1 MINMRTRN
9 LVASIFLLFLCG
21 GYAYLTVN
29 LPTRAIENSTQPSF
43 FPWVIVIFLT
53 GLTLL
58 LLIQVATSGKQPNI
72 ERRNQVPVK
81 RLIYGL
87 LLSLAYLFALPKL
100 GFVAANIPLF
110 GGLMYLYGER
120 RPIWIGLGSIIIS
133 VMVFLVF
140 RKIFQIILPVGVL
153 GDIF

>member
-1 MINMRTRN
+1 MTNMRIRN

-43 FPWVIVIFLT
+43 FPWVVVIFLT
-53 GLTLL
+53 GLTILL
-58 LLIQVATSGKQPNI
+58 LFQVIVSGKQPKI
-72 ERRNQVPVK
+72 ERTHQLPLK

-120 RPIWIGLGSIIIS
+120 SPLWIGLGSVIIS
-133 VMVFLVF
+133 VTIFLVF
-140 RKIFQIILPVGVL
+140 RQIFQIILPVGAV
-153 GDIF
+153 GNIF

>member
-1 MINMRTRN
+1 MSNMRKRN
-9 LVASIFLLFLCG
+9 LIAGVVMLLVCA
-21 GYAYLTVN
+21 GYAYLTAN

-53 GLTLL
+53 GLTFL
-58 LLIQVATSGKQPNI
+58 LLIQVAASGKQPNI
-72 ERRNQVPVK
+72 ERKNQVPVK

-120 RPIWIGLGSIIIS
+120 SPLWIGLGSVIIS
-133 VMVFLVF
+133 VTVFLIFRQVF
-140 RKIFQIILPVGVL
+140 HIILPVGAL
-153 GDIF
+153 GYIF

>member
-1 MINMRTRN
+1 MRKRN
-9 LVASIFLLFLCG
+9 LIAGVVMLLVCA
-21 GYAYLTVN
+21 GYAYLTAN

-53 GLTLL
+53 GLTFL
-58 LLIQVATSGKQPNI
+58 LLIQVAASGKQPNI
-72 ERRNQVPVK
+72 ERKNQVPVR

-120 RPIWIGLGSIIIS
+120 RPLWIGLGSIIIS
-133 VMVFLVF
+133 VIVFLVF
-140 RKIFQIILPVGVL
+140 RQIFQIILPVGAL
-153 GDIF
+153 GNIF

>member
-1 MINMRTRN
+1 MRKRN
-9 LVASIFLLFLCG
+9 LIAGVVMLLVCA
-21 GYAYLTVN
+21 GYAYLTAN

-53 GLTLL
+53 GLTFL
-58 LLIQVATSGKQPNI
+58 LLIQVAASGKQPNI
-72 ERRNQVPVK
+72 ERKNQVPVR

-120 RPIWIGLGSIIIS
+120 RPLWIGLGSIIIS
-133 VMVFLVF
+133 VIVFLVF
-140 RKIFQIILPVGVL
+140 RQIFQIILPVGIL
-153 GDIF
+153 ENFF

>member
-1 MINMRTRN
+1 MTNMRTRN

-21 GYAYLTVN
+21 GYAYLTAN

-53 GLTLL
+53 GLTIL
-58 LLIQVATSGKQPNI
+58 LLIQVAVSGKQPKI
-72 ERRNQVPVK
+72 ERTHQLPVK
-81 RLIYGL
+81 RLIYGF

-120 RPIWIGLGSIIIS
+120 RPLWIGLGSIIIS
-133 VMVFLVF
+133 VFVFLVF
-140 RKIFQIILPVGVL
+140 RKIFQIILPVGIL

>member
-9 LVASIFLLFLCG
+9 LVASIFLLILCG

-43 FPWVIVIFLT
+43 FPWVIVVFLT
-53 GLTLL
+53 GLTIL
-58 LLIQVATSGKQPNI
+58 LLIQVAVSGKQPKI
-72 ERRNQVPVK
+72 ERTHQLPVK

-87 LLSLAYLFALPKL
+87 LLSLAYLLALPKL

-120 RPIWIGLGSIIIS
+120 SPLWIGLGSVIIS
-133 VMVFLVF
+133 VAVFLVF
-140 RKIFQIILPVGVL
+140 RQVFQIILPVGAI
-153 GDIF
+153 GNIF

>member
-1 MINMRTRN
+1 MRKRN
-9 LVASIFLLFLCG
+9 LIAGVVMLLVCA
-21 GYAYLTVN
+21 GYAYLTAN

-53 GLTLL
+53 GLTFL
-58 LLIQVATSGKQPNI
+58 LLIQVAASGKQPNI
-72 ERRNQVPVK
+72 ERKNQVPVK

-120 RPIWIGLGSIIIS
+120 RPIWIGLGSIIIC
-133 VMVFLVF
+133 VIVFLVF
-140 RKIFQIILPVGVL
+140 RKIFQIILPVGIL
-153 GDIF
+153 GDMF

>member
-1 MINMRTRN
+1 MTNMRTRN
-9 LVASIFLLFLCG
+9 LSASIFLLFLCG
-21 GYAYLTVN
+21 GYAYLTAN

-43 FPWVIVIFLT
+43 FPWIIVIFLT
-53 GLTLL
+53 GLTIL
-58 LLIQVATSGKQPNI
+58 LLIQVTVSGKQPKI
-72 ERRNQVPVK
+72 KRTHQLPVK

-120 RPIWIGLGSIIIS
+120 SPLWIGLGSVIIS
-133 VMVFLVF
+133 VTFFLIF
-140 RKIFQIILPVGVL
+140 RQIFQIILPVGAL
-153 GDIF
+153 GNIF

>member
-1 MINMRTRN
+1 MTNMRTRN
-9 LVASIFLLFLCG
+9 LLASIFLLFLCG
-21 GYAYLTVN
+21 SYAYLTAN

-43 FPWVIVIFLT
+43 FPWIIVIFLT
-53 GLTLL
+53 GLTIL
-58 LLIQVATSGKQPNI
+58 LLIQVTVSGKQPKI
-72 ERRNQVPVK
+72 KRTHQLPVK

-120 RPIWIGLGSIIIS
+120 SPLWIGLGSVIIS
-133 VMVFLVF
+133 VTFFLIF
-140 RKIFQIILPVGVL
+140 RQIFQIILPVGAL
-153 GDIF
+153 GNIF

>member
-1 MINMRTRN
+1 MTNMRTRN
-9 LVASIFLLFLCG
+9 LLASIFLLFLCG
-21 GYAYLTVN
+21 GYAYLTAN

-43 FPWVIVIFLT
+43 FPWIIVIFLT
-53 GLTLL
+53 GLTIL
-58 LLIQVATSGKQPNI
+58 LLIQVTVSGKQPKI
-72 ERRNQVPVK
+72 KRTHQLPVK

-120 RPIWIGLGSIIIS
+120 SPLWIGLGSVIIS
-133 VMVFLVF
+133 VTFFLIF
-140 RKIFQIILPVGVL
+140 RQIFQIILPVGVL
-153 GDIF
+153 GNIF

>member
-1 MINMRTRN
+1 MSNMRKRN
-9 LVASIFLLFLCG
+9 LIAGVVMLLVCA
-21 GYAYLTVN
+21 GYAYLTAN

-53 GLTLL
+53 GLTFL
-58 LLIQVATSGKQPNI
+58 LLIQVAASGKQPNI
-72 ERRNQVPVK
+72 ERKNQVPVK

-87 LLSLAYLFALPKL
+87 LLSLAYMFALPKL

-133 VMVFLVF
+133 VIVFLVF
-140 RKIFQIILPVGVL
+140 RKIFQIILPVGIL
-153 GDIF
+153 GDVF

>member
-1 MINMRTRN
+1 MTNMRTRN
-9 LVASIFLLFLCG
+9 LLASIFLLFLCG
-21 GYAYLTVN
+21 GYAYLTAN

-43 FPWVIVIFLT
+43 FPWIIVIFLT
-53 GLTLL
+53 GLTIL
-58 LLIQVATSGKQPNI
+58 LLIQVTVSGKQPKI
-72 ERRNQVPVK
+72 KRTHQLPVK

-120 RPIWIGLGSIIIS
+120 SPLWIGLGSVIIS
-133 VMVFLVF
+133 VTFFLIF
-140 RKIFQIILPVGVL
+140 RQIFQIILPVGAL
-153 GDIF
+153 GNIF

>member
-1 MINMRTRN
+1 MSNMRKRN
-9 LVASIFLLFLCG
+9 LIAGVVMLLVCA
-21 GYAYLTVN
+21 GYAYLTAN

-53 GLTLL
+53 GLTFL
-58 LLIQVATSGKQPNI
+58 LLIQVAASGKQPNI
-72 ERRNQVPVK
+72 ERKNQVPVK

-87 LLSLAYLFALPKL
+87 LLSLAYMFALPML

-120 RPIWIGLGSIIIS
+120 RPLWIGLGSIIIS
-133 VMVFLVF
+133 VVVFLVF
-140 RKIFQIILPVGVL
+140 RKIFQIILPVGIL
-153 GDIF
+153 GDVF